1 MNNYLIGKGSEI
13 SSKLLLLTLFI
24 LLFVSIITLYSSYGT
39 SGWIHKNLDALWWK
53 YFIIGTMA
61 GGINGIIGMG
71 YGITVVTSLLSL
83 GFTSVA
89 ASSVVHI
96 SEIFAA
102 GSNGLIHYRYRNV
115 NKKIFKRLLFPSI
128 LGAVAGSILLY
139 SLLKYQYIV
148 KPIISIYILAMG
160 CYIIYKAFHK
170 TNPGRKIK
178 QLYAVGFIS
187 AIIDAI
193 GGGWQ
198 TLVST
203 TIIAGGRNA
212 LYTIGAVSGV
222 KFFVALATSLTLVL
236 FTGRINWQIVFW
248 IILGN
253 IWIGPIGPYI
263 ARKLPRK
270 VLMVFIGITVVSI
283 SMYQL
288 ILISID

>member
-1 MNNYLIGKGSEI
+1 MNDYLISKGVEI
-13 SSKLLLLTLFI
+13 PSKFIVLNLSILFI
-24 LLFVSIITLYSSYGT
+24 VFIILLCSHAS
-39 SGWIHKNLDALWWK
+39 SGWLHNNLDRFWWK
-53 YFIIGTMA
+53 YFIVGIMA

-83 GFTSVA
+83 GFSSVV
-89 ASSVVHI
+89 ASSVVHF

-115 NKKIFKRLLFPSI
+115 NKKTFKKLLIPSI
-128 LGAVAGSILLY
+128 LGALAGSTLLY
-139 SLLKYQYIV
+139 SLNRYQYIV
-148 KPIISIYILAMG
+148 KPLISFYILVMG

-170 TNPGRKIK
+170 TMPGKKTK

-203 TIIAGGRNA
+203 TIIAGGRSA
-212 LYTIGAVSGV
+212 LYTIGSVSCV
-222 KFFVALATSLTLVL
+222 KFFVALTTSITLVA
-236 FTGRINWQIVFW
+236 FTGHINWQVIFW

-270 VLMVFIGITVVSI
+270 AMMVVIGITVLSI

-288 ILISID
+288 ILLPFD